1 MSRLE
6 LISQINPVWAV
17 TICEFMDAY
26 PEFKI
31 YSYMAPINPNEQIPY
46 QNVNTLF
53 QGIMHYICAVG
64 VKYTYAINQWSII
77 FPLINLNNWETIME
91 NLAILKNN
99 PNIQNKK
106 RDIYYNLCK
115 FMDENNLNHTN
126 INIEHLKLLQ
136 TNLTGIGDGC
146 VSWCKRYFSGD
157 SNCVEYTDI
166 MFKRGFEKLYNTQ
179 SLALRKQKANE
190 WQKKGFGRIGNLMIM
205 QIGGYA

>member
-17 TICEFMDAY
+17 TISEFMDAY

-31 YSYMAPINPNEQIPY
+31 YAYMAPINQNEPIPY

-77 FPLINLNNWETIME
+77 FPLINLNSWETIMT
-91 NLAILKNN
+91 NLVSLKNN

-126 INIEHLKLLQ
+126 INIEHLELLK
-136 TNLTGIGDGC
+136 TCVAGIGDGC
-146 VSWCKRYFSGD
+146 VSWCKRYFSTD